1 MPLICNVPLAD
12 AKQPGGRARMRSLE
26 PKLALF
32 GQPVKLTEAFNR
44 SLIDFLLHA
53 DVLNLDADLA
63 RAFTLADGMW
73 WLPTAEAQMTTIWTA
88 IEMLMRPGRKDTT
101 KKLGGAVR
109 AYVGFDRSS
118 GDRLYQDVTRLY
130 FERGNSV
137 HAGAEP
143 MRQNVQ
149 ASYGILRLILL
160 RALQERKRPP
170 RPEDIVPLWG

>member
-1 MPLICNVPLAD
+1 M
-12 AKQPGGRARMRSLE
+12 
-26 PKLALF
+26 
-32 GQPVKLTEAFNR
+32 
-44 SLIDFLLHA
+44 
-53 DVLNLDADLA
+53 LNLDADLA

-118 GDRLYQDVTRLY
+118 GDRLYRDVTRLY

-143 MRQNVQ
+143 MRQERPGLGMKIC
-149 ASYGILRLILL
+149 ASFFSVRFRSGSGHPDPKTLSRCGVD
-160 RALQERKRPP
+160 RS
-170 RPEDIVPLWG
+170 